1 MLGTPRWRR
10 WALLA
15 ALAATLGALSA
26 AGGRELG
33 KPEERPALLVRVSY
47 GDSLWTI
54 AREHGDP
61 SRDVREVV
69 AEIRR
74 VNGVDPG
81 KLRPGS
87 VLVIPAE
94 CLADSG

>member
-1 MLGTPRWRR
+1 MLGRPRWRR

-15 ALAATLGALSA
+15 ALAVTLGALSA

-33 KPEERPALLVRVSY
+33 RPEERPALLVRVSY

-61 SRDVREVV
+61 NQDVRAV
-69 AEIRR
+69 AAEMRR

-94 CLADSG
+94 CLADSR

>member
-10 WALLA
+10 WVLLG
-15 ALAATLGALSA
+15 ALAVTLGALSA

-33 KPEERPALLVRVSY
+33 TRGERPALLVRVSY

-54 AREHGDP
+54 AREHGNP

-74 VNGVDPG
+74 MNGVDPG

-87 VLVIPAE
+87 VLAIPAE
-94 CLADSG
+94 CLADRR

>member
-1 MLGTPRWRR
+1 MPGTPRWRR

-33 KPEERPALLVRVSY
+33 TPEERPALLVKVSY

-61 SRDVREVV
+61 RRDVREMV

-74 VNGVDPG
+74 ANGVDPG

-87 VLVIPAE
+87 ALVIPAE
-94 CLADSG
+94 CLADSR